1 MYLDH
6 RTTDDKCNI
15 NILQTTIYLLY
26 LDIEDM
32 EHQNHEKKKVNMNM
46 LKSQIYIMKKKL
58 VKFQNIKG

>member
-32 EHQNHEKKKVNMNM
+32 EHKNQEKKD
-46 LKSQIYIMKKKL
+46 
-58 VKFQNIKG
+58 QNIFI